1 MIFRSSGAFLSYVVR
16 ICSEQVGDCRIWV
29 GVFSEW
35 SGCMSRS
42 VQYEF
47 FTLFCGDVR
56 GNESENDKFRVGKSY
71 GDSVIDVE
79 ASR

>member
-1 MIFRSSGAFLSYVVR
+1 VIFRSSGAFLSYVVR

-47 FTLFCGDVR
+47 SRCFAEMCAEMSRKMINLRRKV
-56 GNESENDKFRVGKSY
+56 Y